1 MLDLIRNCRKRNN
14 HNKEWLCAPSGEV
27 MSGEHGEEH
36 EGVAP
41 LSAAS
46 SGHRGYWD
54 WGGRCGNTENCW
66 LWRHQTVHCSRCST
80 VSPRCRS
87 CPNIVTGLSKLL
99 QSCVKCV
106 TRHHKSSEMR
116 GCVSDKSKQCHKTQ
130 DWWGPCGEQLYPVT
144 KTVSIRGNVE

>member
-1 MLDLIRNCRKRNN
+1 MLDQIRNCRKSNN

-36 EGVAP
+36 EGVAA

-54 WGGRCGNTENCW
+54 WGGRCGNTEKCDVIRLYTAAAAALCHHAADLVQTLSQDYQSYCKVVSNVSHAIIS
-66 LWRHQTVHCSRCST
+66 HQKWEAVCH
-80 VSPRCRS
+80 
-87 CPNIVTGLSKLL
+87 
-99 QSCVKCV
+99 
-106 TRHHKSSEMR
+106 
-116 GCVSDKSKQCHKTQ
+116 KSKQCHKTQ
-130 DWWGPCGEQLYPVT
+130 DWWGPCAREQLYPVT

>member
-1 MLDLIRNCRKRNN
+1 MLDQIRNCRKSNN

-36 EGVAP
+36 EGVA
-41 LSAAS
+41 AAVS
-46 SGHRGYWD
+46 SSKWTPWILRLRRPVWKYW
-54 WGGRCGNTENCW
+54 EV
-66 LWRHQTVHCSRCST
+66 WRHQTVHCSRCST

-116 GCVSDKSKQCHKTQ
+116 SCVSDKSKQCHKTQ
-130 DWWGPCGEQLYPVT
+130 DWWGPCAGEQLYPVT
-144 KTVSIRGNVE
+144 KTVRVGGNVE